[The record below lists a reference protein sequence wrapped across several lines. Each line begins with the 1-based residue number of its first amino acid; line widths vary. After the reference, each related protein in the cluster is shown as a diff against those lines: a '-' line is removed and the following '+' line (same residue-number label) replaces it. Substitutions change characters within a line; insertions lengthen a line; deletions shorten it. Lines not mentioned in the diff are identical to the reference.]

1 MSEEEKKD
9 EVVSTEDKVDNIK
22 KTTNKSDKEVVTS
35 AEADSK
41 ADKVE
46 KKEETAEDLLGA
58 NIEQVK
64 VRKAKGSKNITFW
77 EFAMSLLHLIIQ
89 KFHSQI

>member
-1 MSEEEKKD
+1 MSEEEKKTK
-9 EVVSTEDKVDNIK
+9 SYQLRKMKLIILKRLPINLIK
-22 KTTNKSDKEVVTS
+22 KIVTS

-64 VRKAKGSKNITFW
+64 VRKAKGSKNISS
-77 EFAMSLLHLIIQ
+77 EFALSLLHLTIQ
-89 KFHSQI
+89 KFPSQI

>member
-9 EVVSTEDKVDNIK
+9 EVVSTEEDKVDNIK

-41 ADKVE
+41 ADK
-46 KKEETAEDLLGA
+46 KL
-58 NIEQVK
+58 
-64 VRKAKGSKNITFW
+64 
-77 EFAMSLLHLIIQ
+77 
-89 KFHSQI
+89 

>member
-9 EVVSTEDKVDNIK
+9 EVVSTEEDKVDNIK

-46 KKEETAEDLLGA
+46 KKKRLQKIYLVQTLSKLRYERL
-58 NIEQVK
+58 K
-64 VRKAKGSKNITFW
+64 VVRI
-77 EFAMSLLHLIIQ
+77 
-89 KFHSQI
+89 

>member
-9 EVVSTEDKVDNIK
+9 EVVSTEEDKVDNIK

-64 VRKAKGSKNITFW
+64 VRKAKGSKNITSGICYVVATFNNTK
-77 EFAMSLLHLIIQ
+77 I
-89 KFHSQI
+89 